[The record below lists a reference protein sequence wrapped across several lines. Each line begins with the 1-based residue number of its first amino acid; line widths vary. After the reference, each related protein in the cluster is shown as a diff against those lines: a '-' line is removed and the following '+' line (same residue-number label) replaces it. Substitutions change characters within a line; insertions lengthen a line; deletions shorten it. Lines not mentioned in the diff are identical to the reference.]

1 MTRKRKWVLYTSGVI
16 CLLAAMV
23 AIKAV
28 AQKRTVAALV
38 TRARYAVNLVDAT
51 TSQTNQIPQCVAQKI
66 ATRIKDSSSSRI
78 MGKKSVCYGIVNLYD
93 SDWKPILSLSVLK
106 YPLFQ
111 FDGIQ
116 KSIQAQLELKYDLV
130 AALGFRLHGYN
141 PSSQAK

>member
-66 ATRIKDSSSSRI
+66 ATTSW
-78 MGKKSVCYGIVNLYD
+78 L
-93 SDWKPILSLSVLK
+93 KPAV
-106 YPLFQ
+106 
-111 FDGIQ
+111 
-116 KSIQAQLELKYDLV
+116 
-130 AALGFRLHGYN
+130 
-141 PSSQAK
+141 